1 MSMAIKVAKAQAGVP
16 SAIDFRGDPG
26 LFGFIGKTIGKVAGI
41 AGKFLPG
48 PVGAIAGTIAG
59 TIAGRGAG
67 QVPTSLPV
75 ARDAFTISR
84 LQQQQRC
91 PPGSTMILGKCVN
104 IGGAFP
110 GGDPLFPARVAA
122 NGAMVAPS
130 GFHLNKS
137 DYFLRDGTFIP
148 AGTRLVKNRRRNPN
162 NPRANSR
169 ALARITSA
177 KKAQKAL
184 ESVTIKC
191 RRCFKVSCECRR

>member
-26 LFGFIGKTIGKVAGI
+26 LFGFLGKTIGRVAGI

-48 PVGAIAGTIAG
+48 PAGAIAGTIAG
-59 TIAGRGAG
+59 TIAGRAAGAVPVSFPPGREPIIISRIQETLPRPPTVLERIRVAG
-67 QVPTSLPV
+67 QAIV
-75 ARDAFTISR
+75 
-84 LQQQQRC
+84 
-91 PPGSTMILGKCVN
+91 
-104 IGGAFP
+104 P
-110 GGDPLFPARVAA
+110 GGVEPFSR
-122 NGAMVAPS
+122 NGVMVAPS

-137 DYFLRDGTFIP
+137 DYFLRDGTFVP

-169 ALARITSA
+169 ALSRITSA

-184 ESVTIKC
+184 DSVTIKC
-191 RRCFKVSCECRR
+191 RRCFKVSCECHR

>member
-26 LFGFIGKTIGKVAGI
+26 LFGFIGKTIGRVAGI

-48 PVGAIAGTIAG
+48 PVGAIAGAVAG

-67 QVPTSLPV
+67 AVP
-75 ARDAFTISR
+75 I
-84 LQQQQRC
+84 
-91 PPGSTMILGKCVN
+91 PPFQDVRP
-104 IGGAFP
+104 IGGPRIMPTLFQERVPARIPTPGVGGALERFFP
-110 GGDPLFPARVAA
+110 GGKSGFEPA
-122 NGAMVAPS
+122 AMLAPS
-130 GFHLNKS
+130 GHHLNKS
-137 DYFLRDGTFIP
+137 DYFLRDGTFVP

-169 ALARITSA
+169 ALSRITSA

-184 ESVTIKC
+184 DSVTIKC